1 MAVSTFNNSKAQKVL
16 FHYIKFNNAIL
27 YLPLSRS
34 YSFVLTIFLFELL
47 RLFNSQF
54 TLFQIISTMHEIG
67 DQTKKPPCWATF
79 LLSIKDLVQHAKE
92 WIPHFNE
99 TLPVIIY

>member
-1 MAVSTFNNSKAQKVL
+1 MTTVHRGTKQNKITLFYKNTGFLMAVSTFNNSKAQKVV
-16 FHYIKFNNAIL
+16 FHYMKFNNAIL

-67 DQTKKPPCWATF
+67 DQTKKPR
-79 LLSIKDLVQHAKE
+79 
-92 WIPHFNE
+92 
-99 TLPVIIY
+99 